1 MRCPW
6 PSVVA
11 AALTALVSAVAASWW
26 SWKQLETRLAAQEER
41 LAKDFEKRLAAH
53 EDRLTRLEQRY
64 ETGHSKRPSVTAEEP
79 RSEMPKSPKTLP
91 RRLQHHAADQP
102 KKTIEENFDSF
113 ASYLR
118 GQEAPAMLSAMPWV
132 TCLLAVNTYGEFPSA
147 DKDMNCNDISDLTDA
162 EKATITYSAIGFKAK
177 LFAVLEK
184 HHGDVRLH
192 DLAVASAAF
201 GIAVLPH
208 FPPGVKSAM
217 GLGNLLRPIE
227 IAASSNLDD
236 RLEIAR
242 HLLTQY
248 STGNLTFVGFGLEM
262 VRKKVITVE
271 PEMLRV
277 VAWGTL
283 RWWLIKPS
291 ADSDCDY
298 ANSAY
303 YVQSGGLQSALRNM
317 EGFADLSKSLTN
329 ETTFKETY
337 PAFAIQYAVE
347 HPEVLDEKTSDGLTM
362 MMEASKLRSCKVND
376 LAFTGLLEAH
386 EMLDMPINTMAEWG
400 KDAAMLA
407 EEAGYANRSAI
418 LEEKVL
424 EKDLEDTP
432 FVYHFP
438 YMALLILGSHI
449 VLFLVSMIFIFG
461 HGSGSVTRA
470 TLATHGQD
478 FVMKIVVFMACNALI
493 MSSTAPALLLRPGS
507 LLKVSCNLHVPSSWP
522 IFFLLGVAFLVFVI
536 LDFRK
541 ANDLAQGQGP
551 VAKTVTAE
559 NIYQDPKVPILTCL
573 HTFVLSCVF
582 VCVYW
587 SALVQPIEMNLFSKF
602 LWSCSLF
609 VQYYISS
616 KFKEESRILSFAS
629 LSRWAVRLDDQENN
643 ELWAVLLRQS
653 KMADGA
659 VNGQIPRLS
668 RVEVLLR
675 FAMCYVSNGLFRI
688 LIVYSLPVYLAASGS
703 ASDFALNAF
712 AVTFISELDDLPDS
726 VDYELGEYEP
736 LQGEQCEMKP
746 LA

>member
-1 MRCPW
+1 M
-6 PSVVA
+6 
-11 AALTALVSAVAASWW
+11 
-26 SWKQLETRLAAQEER
+26 
-41 LAKDFEKRLAAH
+41 
-53 EDRLTRLEQRY
+53 
-64 ETGHSKRPSVTAEEP
+64 
-79 RSEMPKSPKTLP
+79 
-91 RRLQHHAADQP
+91 
-102 KKTIEENFDSF
+102 
-113 ASYLR
+113 
-118 GQEAPAMLSAMPWV
+118 
-132 TCLLAVNTYGEFPSA
+132 
-147 DKDMNCNDISDLTDA
+147 
-162 EKATITYSAIGFKAK
+162 
-177 LFAVLEK
+177 
-184 HHGDVRLH
+184 
-192 DLAVASAAF
+192 ASAAF
-201 GIAVLPH
+201 GIAVLP
-208 FPPGVKSAM
+208 FVPAKLMEALRTVMKP
-217 GLGNLLRPIE
+217 LLSPME
-227 IAASSNLDD
+227 GTASSNLDD

-277 VAWGTL
+277 VAWATL

-298 ANSAY
+298 SNSAY
-303 YVQSGGLQSALRNM
+303 YVEAGGLQSALRAM
-317 EGFADLSKSLTN
+317 EGFAAREGFGDLSKSLTN
-329 ETTFKETY
+329 ETAFKWTY

-362 MMEASKLRSCKVND
+362 MMEASKSRSCNRND
-376 LAFTGLLEAH
+376 LAFKGLLEAH
-386 EMLDMPINTMAEWG
+386 EMLDMPINTMTEWG

-478 FVMKIVVFMACNALI
+478 FVAKIVVFMACNALI

-616 KFKEESRILSFAS
+616 KFKEESRFLSFAS

-736 LQGEQCEMKP
+736 LHGEQCEMKP